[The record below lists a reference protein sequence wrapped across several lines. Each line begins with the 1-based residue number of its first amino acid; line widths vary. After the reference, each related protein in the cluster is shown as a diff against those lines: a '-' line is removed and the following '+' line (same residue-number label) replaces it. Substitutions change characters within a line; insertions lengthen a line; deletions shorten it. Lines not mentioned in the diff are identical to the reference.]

1 MWKKKLYVKNNLSPF
16 GISRSKIDLF
26 FDCKRCFYLDQR
38 FGIKRP
44 HGTALVINNFVVN
57 NFKTILNKY
66 RQSQSILPESS
77 LIGKKLIPSNHH
89 LLPSWNDQ
97 FKGIYYVDKK
107 TNFKIKAN
115 LDDVWE
121 CSNLRDNYP
130 VIIKSTSR
138 RKDISSESIWPG
150 YWKQLSLYAY
160 LLSKNSL
167 KIGDKGILVYLN
179 TAVKIQNNQ
188 KEIDF
193 DILIFERK
201 LDFSWIEPSL
211 DKIFNVLNSDY
222 VPEENS
228 FCKFCRYQ
236 KSIQSILDEK
246 S

>member
-66 RQSQSILPESS
+66 R
-77 LIGKKLIPSNHH
+77 
-89 LLPSWNDQ
+89 LPSWNDQ